1 MMVVI
6 APAKQ
11 AIFLSNYDAK
21 FFKSIRV
28 ILSGVTQLS
37 VRDPEIGG
45 ASAAH
50 TPYFRHPFVN
60 CVSPIFIDGKN
71 RKGPGKFP
79 VLARFTWL
87 LNPPRWLPPDLPRIC
102 LLLRCDCSPGSLWLG
117 QRRPRFPSGDRH
129 CRRTRTRCGSR
140 SYRTPGLLPLN

>member
-1 MMVVI
+1 MMVVT

-21 FFKSIRV
+21 FCKSIRV

-71 RKGPGKFP
+71 RKGPGKLP
-79 VLARFTWL
+79 VLARFAWSLIRRDGYCLTFHGFVCFFVAIVLQVHYGWDKEG
-87 LNPPRWLPPDLPRIC
+87 PDSHQETDNAAEPEPGADPDRIGHRAC
-102 LLLRCDCSPGSLWLG
+102 Y
-117 QRRPRFPSGDRH
+117 H
-129 CRRTRTRCGSR
+129 
-140 SYRTPGLLPLN
+140 